1 LYNQVMF
8 GYVRDVLLKQFP
20 RLPDAPLLLGVSG
33 GADSLALL
41 DILVRLRY
49 PLVAAH
55 FNHLL
60 RPEAGEDALA
70 VKRVAA
76 KMRVPLVLGADDVA
90 RHAREFHLSIEEAA
104 RELRY
109 RFLFEQAEKHKAA
122 AVLVAHNADDQVETV
137 LMHLLRGAGLDGL
150 TGMSLYALPNPW
162 SETIPLIR
170 PVLGIWRSEIN
181 AYCLER
187 SLHPLTDATN
197 ADTAFFRNRLRHE
210 LIPELDA
217 CAPGFRRRLHQT
229 ADLLAADRALLDDL
243 TAAAWDTVT
252 AEARGD
258 FVTFNRPDFTQQP
271 LALQR
276 RLIRRAVTCLRP
288 DARDADFALVRRA
301 LDFISGPT
309 RTRKIDLGLGLRLS
323 IEGETLLLAAWEAD
337 LPAADWPQ
345 ISEAAVLPV
354 PGEAA
359 LENGWVLRA
368 EALPDGQGALRTARG
383 NRDPYR
389 AWIDL
394 GDRQPPLKVRPR
406 RPGERFQ
413 PLGLGGH
420 SLKVSDFMINKKIP
434 RRARSGWP
442 LVTAGGEIVW
452 IPGHQPAHPFRL
464 TEQTGQVIA
473 LRLVRRA
480 GASEA
485 T

>member
-1 LYNQVMF
+1 MF
-8 GYVRDVLLKQFP
+8 HRVQNALAEQFP
-20 RLPDAPLLLGVSG
+20 RLPKSPLILGVSG

-49 PLVAAH
+49 PLVVAH

-60 RPEAGEDALA
+60 RPEASDDALA

-150 TGMSLYALPNPW
+150 TGMTVYALPNPW

-170 PVLGIWRSEIN
+170 PMLGVWRSEIN

-197 ADTAFFRNRLRHE
+197 ADTTFFRNRLRHE
-210 LIPELDA
+210 LIPELETYV
-217 CAPGFRRRLHQT
+217 PGFRRRLHQT

-243 TAAAWDTVT
+243 TAAAWDKVT

-258 FVTFNRPDFTQQP
+258 FVTFNRLDFSQQP

-288 DARDADFALVRRA
+288 EARDVSFALVHRT
-301 LDFISGPT
+301 LDFIASPT
-309 RTRKIDLGLGLRLS
+309 RTRQIDLGLGLRLS

-345 ISEAAVLPV
+345 ISEAVVLPV
-354 PGEAA
+354 PGEAE
-359 LENGWVLRA
+359 LGSGWVLRA
-368 EALPDGQGALRTARG
+368 EMLSDGQDALRAARG

-389 AWIDL
+389 AWVDL
-394 GDRQPPLKVRPR
+394 GKRQPSLIVRPR
-406 RPGERFQ
+406 HPGERFQ

-434 RRARSGWP
+434 QRARSGWP
-442 LVTAGGEIVW
+442 LVTAGDEIVW
-452 IPGHQPAHPFRL
+452 IPGYQLAHAFRL
-464 TEQTGQVIA
+464 TEQAGQVIL
-473 LRLVRRA
+473 LRLERRT
-480 GASEA
+480 STPEA